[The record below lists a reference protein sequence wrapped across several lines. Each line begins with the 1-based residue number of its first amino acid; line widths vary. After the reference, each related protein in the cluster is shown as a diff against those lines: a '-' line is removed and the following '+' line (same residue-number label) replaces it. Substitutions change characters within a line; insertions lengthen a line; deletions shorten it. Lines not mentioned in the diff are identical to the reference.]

1 MYIQQ
6 KIVIYGIIKKCGSYG
21 KFFYVN
27 VKEVEIKEVEI
38 FQ

>member
-6 KIVIYGIIKKCGSYG
+6 KIVIYRIIKKCGSYG
-21 KFFYVN
+21 KLYMN